1 FVVIPAFV
9 VTIFSA
15 ILYALDSEKSGID
28 GPSCWHKVLIWIFC
42 ILPLGPLFRDFNVLY
57 YGVQSWRAL
66 IKLDLTAQE
75 NYYKLMLF
83 EESDSAFLRLFE
95 RYLEAAPQATL
106 QVFIWLHHIC
116 DNNVNFDGINF
127 RISILLSF
135 VSLAWSLTNFN
146 STA

>member
-1 FVVIPAFV
+1 
-9 VTIFSA
+9 
-15 ILYALDSEKSGID
+15 
-28 GPSCWHKVLIWIFC
+28 
-42 ILPLGPLFRDFNVLY
+42 
-57 YGVQSWRAL
+57 
-66 IKLDLTAQE
+66 
-75 NYYKLMLF
+75 M
-83 EESDSAFLRLFE
+83 
-95 RYLEAAPQATL
+95 